1 MFSLS
6 ATSALNQFVQRL
18 RDLSPL
24 SSDDVAALQRLTAH
38 VARVAANSDI
48 VTPGEDFEFAV
59 LVASGLV
66 GRFQQ
71 LADGRRQI
79 TAIHLPADI
88 ADLHR
93 VATPKAGCALE
104 ALTNAAIV
112 RIPARELRS
121 VALAS
126 PAITR
131 AFWIY
136 SAIDAAMLQR
146 WATSLARRDARS
158 RLAHLLCEMGMRIEY
173 AGQGERTEFVLELT
187 QTQMG
192 DALGLT
198 PVHVN
203 RTLKSLRSSGVV
215 QMDGRIYR
223 IPDWER
229 LAALADFDPDYLQIE
244 MPSQSSA
251 AAA

>member
-6 ATSALNQFVQRL
+6 AASALSQFVQRL
-18 RDLSPL
+18 RVLSPL
-24 SSDDVAALQRLTAH
+24 SADDVAALQSLTAH
-38 VARVAANSDI
+38 VVRVTANSDI

-66 GRFQQ
+66 GRFHQ

-79 TAIHLPADI
+79 TAIHLPGDI

-93 VATPKAGCALE
+93 VATPKAGSALE

-112 RIPARELRS
+112 RVPAKELRA

-126 PAITR
+126 PAVTQ

-146 WATSLARRDARS
+146 WATSLARRDAQG

-187 QTQMG
+187 QTQIG

-203 RTLKSLRSSGVV
+203 RTLKTLRSSGAV

-223 IPDWER
+223 IPDWDR
-229 LAALADFDPDYLQIE
+229 LAALAEFDADYLQIE
-244 MPSQSSA
+244 MPSRRSSVA
-251 AAA
+251 A

>member
-6 ATSALNQFVQRL
+6 ATSAINQFIQRL
-18 RDLSPL
+18 RVLSPM
-24 SSDDVAALQRLTAH
+24 SSDDVAALQRLTGD
-38 VARVAANSDI
+38 VIRVGANRDI

-66 GRFQQ
+66 ARFQQ

-79 TAIHLPADI
+79 TAIHLPGDI

-93 VATPKAGCALE
+93 VATPKAGSALE
-104 ALTNAAIV
+104 ALTNAAIIRV
-112 RIPARELRS
+112 PLRELRA

-146 WATSLARRDARS
+146 SAMSLARRDAQS

-173 AGQGERTEFVLELT
+173 AGEGERTEFVLELT
-187 QTQMG
+187 QTHMG
-192 DALGLT
+192 DVLGLT

-215 QMDGRIYR
+215 QIDGRIYR
-223 IPDWER
+223 IADWER
-229 LAALADFDPDYLQIE
+229 LAALAEFDPDYLQIE
-244 MPSQSSA
+244 MPSQASA